1 MDETVKLNHTCV
13 ICDQEKNRGIHL
25 YTKFICLDCERKV
38 ISTSTS
44 DPDYAFYVKTK
55 EHSYT
60 AIIFIDLKR
69 SFCTLNNKRR

>member
-44 DPDYAFYVKTK
+44 DPDYPFYVKK
-55 EHSYT
+55 
-60 AIIFIDLKR
+60 LK
-69 SFCTLNNKRR
+69 SIHTPPLYS

>member
-13 ICDQEKNRGIHL
+13 ICDLEKNRGIHL

-44 DPDYAFYVKTK
+44 DPDYAFYVKK
-55 EHSYT
+55 
-60 AIIFIDLKR
+60 LK
-69 SFCTLNNKRR
+69 SIHTPQLYS